1 MIEADLHLLPGA
13 VAPARGAAPPRRV
26 LLTGATGFV
35 GAHVLDALL
44 RRSRAE
50 IVCLVRAESEAAGH
64 ARVAAARAGYG
75 LHAEGFHTRVAI
87 VTGALDQPRCGLD
100 AMEWAALG
108 EGLDTILHA
117 AAMLHFLRGYRALRP
132 HNVDATRWLLALAA
146 ESGARLLHLSTVNT
160 MISAGE
166 CGRARVLEDDAPP
179 HFATIDGGYA
189 RSKWVAERLVEMAA
203 QLGVAAAILRV
214 GWVIGDAPRGVVA
227 PEQVQSR
234 IVEACLASG
243 IVPAPRGALDLVP
256 VEYVAAA
263 VVGLAL
269 AGPTPSGAYH
279 LVHPAPLDAAAMH
292 AAIAA
297 CRPDLA
303 VLPVARWMVEMRRAA
318 ATDRAHPLAALVL
331 GRRLGT
337 GLAELAQ
344 RLPVFDCTRLLD
356 AVGAALPPPPLGAGL
371 IARLVGGTPASLST
385 PALRAEVSQ

>member
-13 VAPARGAAPPRRV
+13 VAPARGTAPPRRV

-50 IVCLVRAESEAAGH
+50 IICLVRAESEAAGR
-64 ARVAAARAGYG
+64 ARIAATLAGYR
-75 LHAEGFHTRVAI
+75 LDAEGLDARVAI

-100 AMEWAALG
+100 ALQWAALVD
-108 EGLDTILHA
+108 GLDTILHA

-146 ESGARLLHLSTVNT
+146 QSGARMLHLSTVNT

-166 CGRARVLEDDAPP
+166 CGRARVFEHDAPP
-179 HFATIDGGYA
+179 PFATIDGGYA

-203 QLGVAAAILRV
+203 RAGVPAVILRV

-227 PEQVQSR
+227 AEQVQSR
-234 IVEACLASG
+234 IAEACLASG
-243 IVPAPRGALDLVP
+243 LVPVPRGALDLVP

-269 AGPTPSGAYH
+269 AEPAPSGAYH
-279 LVHPAPLDAAAMH
+279 LVHPAPLDAVGLRTAV
-292 AAIAA
+292 AA

-303 VLPVARWMVEMRRAA
+303 VLPVARWIVEMRRAA
-318 ATDRAHPLAALVL
+318 AADRAHPLAALVL

-344 RLPVFDCTRLLD
+344 RLPVFDCARLLD
-356 AVGAALPPPPLGAGL
+356 AVGDALEPPAQGAAL
-371 IARLVGGTPASLST
+371 IARLVGDAPAGA
-385 PALRAEVSQ
+385 PAPRVWAEVSQ